1 MLDPR
6 ALADPTADDEET
18 ARFARMTPEE
28 RLELFL
34 PLCDLTDAIVRG
46 RPDAPALRA
55 ATPRSPE
62 SEALWARLMEHGRR
76 GNAGR

>member
-6 ALADPTADDEET
+6 ALVDPSADEEET

-34 PLCDLTDAIVRG
+34 QLCDLTDAIVRG
-46 RPDAPALRA
+46 RPDAHALRA
-55 ATPRSPE
+55 PTPRSPE
-62 SEALWARLMEHGRR
+62 SLALWARLMERNGR
-76 GNAGR
+76 GR